1 MQENERGINST
12 KTNRCC
18 VLSFAIVYGCDLWT
32 AHCDVKRVDKF
43 SLEAAPSTA
52 SCGWQF
58 RGWLREIRSGFP
70 GCVLMTCAIVSITPA
85 HKIKNN
91 QIQMSFLLHS
101 CRSSTDSEKL
111 TATHVT
117 TSRGGPMALDRGR
130 HDSHMDD
137 DDKLLDVVGPSQSP
151 LLPLS
156 HSLQQ
161 LQAHPHSGK
170 LASYC

>member
-1 MQENERGINST
+1 MRWRWRQF
-12 KTNRCC
+12 C
-18 VLSFAIVYGCDLWT
+18 VKILVVSQLGYVLIE
-32 AHCDVKRVDKF
+32 
-43 SLEAAPSTA
+43 S
-52 SCGWQF
+52 
-58 RGWLREIRSGFP
+58 
-70 GCVLMTCAIVSITPA
+70 VLMNCE
-85 HKIKNN
+85 
-91 QIQMSFLLHS
+91 MSQLLERINLNCQSFTSPFPFS

-117 TSRGGPMALDRGR
+117 TSRGGPMALDRSR
-130 HDSHMDD
+130 NESHLDD

-170 LASYC
+170 LTQTILRPHLVAIFCLRVPYLDRNCTLYSVVCSLVQFDRRRGSGIRS